1 MGNSAEMDRQNY
13 QMTDSRNVFC
23 RFFYI
28 LVMLHKIMHS
38 HFTDWNN
45 KRKRK
50 PLGAGKY
57 ALTIQHE
64 VILRNGNLFAATGQ
78 NGYVNL
84 EYDGQKVIFYGVSV
98 LAILLMVIPLGFLDD
113 KKIRKEVRQELR
125 ERPRYWKRAMLIYI
139 AAIVALVVAVNIAFP
154 YL

>member
-1 MGNSAEMDRQNY
+1 MKPFSPIRQ
-13 QMTDSRNVFC
+13 
-23 RFFYI
+23 FFHTM
-28 LVMLHKIMHS
+28 VMLHKIMHS

-50 PLGAGKY
+50 ALGAGIY
-57 ALTIQHE
+57 ALTILPE
-64 VILRNGNLFAATGQ
+64 LLLLNGTLFAAAGQ
-78 NGYVNL
+78 DEYVHL
-84 EYDGQKVIFYGVSV
+84 ESDCQKVVFYGVSV
-98 LAILLMVIPLGFLDD
+98 LALLLMVIPLGFLDD

>member
-1 MGNSAEMDRQNY
+1 MGNSAKMDRQNY

-38 HFTDWNN
+38 
-45 KRKRK
+45 RKA
-50 PLGAGKY
+50 LGAGIY
-57 ALTIQHE
+57 ALTILPE
-64 VILRNGNLFAATGQ
+64 LLLLNGTLFAAAGQ
-78 NGYVNL
+78 DGYVHL
-84 EYDGQKVIFYGVSV
+84 ESDCQKVVFYGVSV
-98 LAILLMVIPLGFLDD
+98 LALLLMVIPLGFLDD